1 MTSATFAHAREQAS
15 QAELAALLLRV
26 AMGVLFVLHA
36 WMKIAIF
43 TPSGTAGYFVSI
55 GLPAVLAYVTIAVE
69 LLGGLALIAGL
80 ASRWVSLLLV
90 PVMIGAAYFGHGS
103 NGFFFSNASGGWEY
117 PAFWTVALL
126 VQALLGDGAY
136 SLGNR
141 AAR

>member
-1 MTSATFAHAREQAS
+1 MTSATFTPAREQAS
-15 QAELAALLLRV
+15 QVELAALLLRV

-69 LLGGLALIAGL
+69 LLGGLALIAGI
-80 ASRWVSLLLV
+80 ATRWVSLLLV
-90 PVMIGAAYFGHGS
+90 PIMIGAAYFGHGG
-103 NGFFFSNASGGWEY
+103 NGFFFSNANGGWEY

-141 AAR
+141 VAR